1 MSAPFGVRYYGGG
14 DLSGYGLAA
23 VANVRALVNADV
35 PVQWIPLDWTPDRSV
50 PGQWRDERGR
60 EKPLLT
66 AQGSALADVKAL
78 IEQTRHPIDSDV
90 VVVHAPPESW
100 SGLFRKNA
108 FNIGCTAWETSRTP
122 AHWRELMSQADAIAV
137 PSEFNRAVFQA
148 AVPEVPVTLLPHIR
162 RHTWNDYTPSER
174 RGAKSDLGIPAHHR
188 VFYTIATWDPRKDLP
203 EMIRLFVQ
211 AFSNDDP
218 VTLLIKTNELGAD
231 IGPHFR
237 QRSTRTLAAEVVSE
251 LGRELG
257 RAPPNIILNTDR
269 LGSAELDMI
278 HAIGDV
284 YVTVS
289 HGEGFAL
296 GAFEAATRA
305 TPVLATAWGGQTD
318 FLGGEWLGALPCRMT
333 QAPLWPPHKPS
344 YFPSQRWARVER
356 DAVVDRMRAV
366 FDNAEP
372 FEQEARAIRERI
384 VERFAE
390 PVIARRWLELIESGR
405 PGRNAGEGGA

>member
-1 MSAPFGVRYYGGG
+1 MTAPYGVRYYGGG

-23 VANVRALVNADV
+23 VSNVRALVNADV
-35 PVQWIPLDWTPDRSV
+35 PVHWVPLNWTPDRLV
-50 PGQWRDERGR
+50 PGHWQNHRGVA
-60 EKPLLT
+60 KPVLT
-66 AQGSALADVKAL
+66 AEGSALADVSSL
-78 IEQTRHPIDSDV
+78 VERTRRPIDPEV
-90 VVVHAPPESW
+90 VIVHAPPESW
-100 SGLFRKNA
+100 PGLFRKNV

-122 AHWRELMSQADAIAV
+122 AHWRPLMRQADAIAV
-137 PSEFNRAVFQA
+137 PSEFNRRVFQT
-148 AVPEVPVTLLPHIR
+148 AVPEVSVSVLPHIR
-162 RHTWNDYTPSER
+162 RHTWNDYLPTEIR
-174 RGAKSDLGIPAHHR
+174 QAKTELGIPAEHR
-188 VFYTIATWDPRKDLP
+188 VFYTISTWDPRKDLP
-203 EMIRLFVQ
+203 ELIRLFGH
-211 AFSNDDP
+211 AFGSDDSA
-218 VTLLIKTNELGAD
+218 TLLIKSNELGAD

-237 QRSTRTLAAEVVSE
+237 QKSTRTLAAEVVSE

-269 LGSAELDMI
+269 LSSAELDMI

-305 TPVLATAWGGQTD
+305 TPVLATNWGGQTD

-333 QAPLWPPHKPS
+333 QVPLWPPHKPS

-356 DAVVDRMRAV
+356 AATVDRMRAILE
-366 FDNAEP
+366 NAAP
-372 FEQEARAIRERI
+372 FEREARCIREKI

-390 PVIARRWLELIESGR
+390 PVIVRRWLDLIEGGR
-405 PGRNAGEGGA
+405 PGRGAGGGAS